1 MLYLHFFIGNLGFI
15 FCKEP
20 IYILCHFFLTRWVKF
35 VEIPFFVAS
44 IGILVFCQLHAL
56 QESFHSLF
64 CFLTFFIKPSVL
76 CVYHFNVIDFINFK
90 FLDLYFCVLIKKF
103 TCYLKKK
110 EIVILMYIYKDK

>member
-1 MLYLHFFIGNLGFI
+1 M
-15 FCKEP
+15 
-20 IYILCHFFLTRWVKF
+20 KF